1 MNFKLALLSVMTV
14 AVFSSVLF
22 FNSEIEL
29 SKNVITEEKSN
40 NSNDVISENNVS
52 SSDNLAVD
60 IQPIETIIE
69 PHKKPEE
76 SIIEEVVIT
85 EEKIKQP
92 QKFDSVWSDTN
103 PQKEIERFKPTSPY
117 IENIKAVEIA
127 DINQFKALNEG
138 DVITMSLPSN
148 DNIDIK
154 IDNNEFQNE
163 GIRMW
168 SGNFELEG
176 QSYPVTFT
184 FGKTSILGFIGHPEG
199 QIKIEGKGSSAWVY
213 ELPANHGFDH

>member
-1 MNFKLALLSVMTV
+1 MTV

-40 NSNDVISENNVS
+40 NSNDVINENKVS

-92 QKFDSVWSDTN
+92 QKFDSAWSDTN
-103 PQKEIERFKPTSPY
+103 PQQEIERFKPTSPY